1 MKDAREK
8 LMSHILMVVA
18 PLLVLLMI
26 TVAWFVNSRTIGLSE
41 MSFAAQ
47 DSGPGAALY
56 KTTAITN
63 WKYDGAVTPA
73 TVTNTVLWGKEEL
86 PENSDITIHNIV
98 PGQTEYYLLVSKDK
112 FNVRLLNV
120 KWFADGSDV
129 DLETGA
135 SLPLAQCIGLYL
147 LPVDADQ
154 LPDDIEGST
163 STPTISLVRESA
175 DGPLS
180 AACLKGNAPGEKE
193 YLPVT
198 GAATAPQRAYILAVY
213 CDPLYLQD
221 GPTQV
226 SHLPGTI
233 SFSLAFDKAEEP

>member
-1 MKDAREK
+1 MRHVREK

-63 WKYDGAVTPA
+63 WKYNGAVTPA
-73 TVTNTVLWGKEEL
+73 TVTNTVQWGKEEL
-86 PENSDITIHNIV
+86 PEDSDITIQNMV
-98 PGQTEYYLLVSKDK
+98 PGQTEYYLLVSNDK
-112 FNVRLLNV
+112 FNVRLLNL
-120 KWFADGSDV
+120 KWFADDSDV

-154 LPDDIEGST
+154 LPDSIEGSI
-163 STPTISLVRESA
+163 STPTISLVR
-175 DGPLS
+175 DD
-180 AACLKGNAPGEKE
+180 AAGQLTAAYLKGAAPGDKE
-193 YLPVT
+193 HLPVAGDVT
-198 GAATAPQRAYILAVY
+198 DPQRAYILAVY
-213 CDPLYLQD
+213 CDPVYLQN
-221 GPTQV
+221 GPIQV
-226 SHLPGTI
+226 SQLPGTI